1 MSKKMRHCAV
11 CGEEIASSAKV
22 CPKCGAANKK
32 PIYQRGW
39 FIVIMVLVILTIIVS
54 MSGTSEGENENISY
68 TVYTVDQLMEDLD
81 KNAANASSVYK
92 DQYVELTGRLAVI
105 DSDGK
110 YVSIHPLNDKW
121 SIVGVLCSIENEEQ
135 KNVIMKMAIGD
146 TVVVRGKITRVGEAL
161 GYYLDIDD
169 IEKK

>member
-1 MSKKMRHCAV
+1 
-11 CGEEIASSAKV
+11 
-22 CPKCGAANKK
+22 
-32 PIYQRGW
+32 
-39 FIVIMVLVILTIIVS
+39 
-54 MSGTSEGENENISY
+54 
-68 TVYTVDQLMEDLD
+68 MEDLD

-146 TVVVRGKITRVGEAL
+146 KVVVRGKITRVGEAL